1 MTAAGRAAPLGAAA
15 LCCFA
20 LCCFASCCS
29 VHPAAAETLVLTI
42 APNRIAIA
50 ANYDGGAIVV
60 FGAVQR
66 DGAPPSFYDVV
77 ATVTGPR
84 QTAVVRRKARVAG
97 IWVNTESHTFDDVPS
112 FLAVLANRP
121 LDAIASAQTL
131 RDEQIGLKNVLLAR
145 ATVDEGNSYLANFIR
160 TRMDE
165 KFYDEIPNAV
175 TFLSETMFRAGIPL
189 PPNVLTGAYDVDVKL
204 FSSGAMIAQASATFS
219 VVKVGVEELVARA
232 AIDNSLIYGLATVAM
247 ALLTGWLASVAFRR
261 D

>member
-1 MTAAGRAAPLGAAA
+1 VTAAGRTGHLRAAA

-20 LCCFASCCS
+20 LSCFASCCFG
-29 VHPAAAETLVLTI
+29 HPAAAETLVLTI

-66 DGAPPSFYDVV
+66 DGAPPRLYDVV
-77 ATVTGPR
+77 VTVAGPR
-84 QTAVVRRKARVAG
+84 QTVVVRRKERIAG
-97 IWVNTESHTFDDVPS
+97 IWINAQSHTFDDVPS

-131 RDEQIGLKNVLLAR
+131 RNQQIGLKDVLVAR
-145 ATVDEGNSYLANFIR
+145 ANVEEGNSYLSNFIR

-165 KFYDEIPNAV
+165 KFYHEIPNAV
-175 TFLSETMFRAGIPL
+175 TFLSETMFRAGVPL
-189 PPNVLTGAYDVDVKL
+189 PPNVLTGAYDVEVKL
-204 FSSGAMIAQASATFS
+204 FSSGAMIAQTSAMFS

-232 AIDNSLIYGLATVAM
+232 AIDDSLIYGLAMVAM